1 MVYSIHLYLTL
12 KSKSI
17 NLHYKSPKEPNTEN
31 QRRGHIQSNG
41 ISPDSVYTHCVYT
54 EQTIESISLHDVS
67 TPANKT
73 LHYVPKFN

>member
-1 MVYSIHLYLTL
+1 MDYMSVQLAIVFQMLLCYLY
-12 KSKSI
+12 
-17 NLHYKSPKEPNTEN
+17 
-31 QRRGHIQSNG
+31 IQSNG
-41 ISPDSVYTHCVYT
+41 ISPASVYTHCVYT